1 MSMHRTTRLAASLLL
16 ILPLYAHAQAAGY
29 GDDFGMG
36 MGNMP
41 SVAKMSDGDASC
53 EQLYAE
59 SEQLQKEIA
68 ALPKPEDPMAISQ
81 KMTDDIMSSQRKA
94 VQGARA
100 KSFASSVL
108 SMVPGVGGLAASA
121 LSPGM
126 GSMPDTSKDMQKHMK
141 ALQES
146 TAANMA
152 IYHRQARQQH
162 VTDLFLDR
170 SCKVSQL
177 KPDALARARVE
188 FSPGG
193 AAASTAAATAS
204 TASSLSSDATLQVP
218 AAAAAD
224 EQPSPDAAAGT
235 TP

>member
-1 MSMHRTTRLAASLLL
+1 MPMHRTMPLAASLLL
-16 ILPLYAHAQAAGY
+16 LLPLCAHAQAAGY

-36 MGNMP
+36 MGNMQ

-53 EQLYAE
+53 EQLFAE

-81 KMTDDIMSSQRKA
+81 KMTDDIMASQRKA
-94 VQGARA
+94 MQGARA
-100 KSFASSVL
+100 KSLASSVL

-126 GSMPDTSKDMQKHMK
+126 GSMPDTSKEMEKHMK

-152 IYHRQARQQH
+152 IYQRQARQQH

-177 KPDALARARVE
+177 QPDALARARVQ
-188 FSPGG
+188 FSPAG
-193 AAASTAAATAS
+193 AVAAAT
-204 TASSLSSDATLQVP
+204 P
-218 AAAAAD
+218 AATSEAAVDTTAPPSVPNEAAA
-224 EQPSPDAAAGT
+224 

>member
-1 MSMHRTTRLAASLLL
+1 MPMYRTTLLAASLLL
-16 ILPLYAHAQAAGY
+16 FPLCACAQSTGY
-29 GDDFGMG
+29 GDEFGMG
-36 MGNMP
+36 MGNMQ

-53 EQLYAE
+53 EQLFAE

-81 KMTDDIMSSQRKA
+81 KMTDDIMASQRKA
-94 VQGARA
+94 MQGARA
-100 KSFASSVL
+100 KSLASSVL

-121 LSPGM
+121 LSPAM
-126 GSMPDTSKDMQKHMK
+126 RSMPDTSKDMEKHMK

-152 IYHRQARQQH
+152 IYQRQARQQH

-177 KPDALARARVE
+177 QPDALARARVQ

-193 AAASTAAATAS
+193 APATTAPAADTEAAVDTAATQPESTEAAAT
-204 TASSLSSDATLQVP
+204 P
-218 AAAAAD
+218 
-224 EQPSPDAAAGT
+224 
-235 TP
+235 

>member
-1 MSMHRTTRLAASLLL
+1 MPMHRTMPLAASLLL
-16 ILPLYAHAQAAGY
+16 LLPLCAHAQTAGY

-36 MGNMP
+36 MGNMQ

-53 EQLYAE
+53 EQLFAE

-81 KMTDDIMSSQRKA
+81 KMTDDIMASQRKA
-94 VQGARA
+94 MQGARA
-100 KSFASSVL
+100 KSLASSVL

-126 GSMPDTSKDMQKHMK
+126 GSMPDTSKEMEKHMK

-146 TAANMA
+146 TAASMA
-152 IYHRQARQQH
+152 IYQRQARQQH

-177 KPDALARARVE
+177 QPDALARARVQ
-188 FSPGG
+188 FSPAG
-193 AAASTAAATAS
+193 AVAAAT
-204 TASSLSSDATLQVP
+204 P
-218 AAAAAD
+218 AATSEAAVDTTAPPSVPNEAAA
-224 EQPSPDAAAGT
+224 

>member
-1 MSMHRTTRLAASLLL
+1 MSMYRTPRLAVSLLL
-16 ILPLYAHAQAAGY
+16 IAPLYAHAQAASY

-36 MGNMP
+36 MGTPP

-188 FSPGG
+188 FAPDTSLPSP
-193 AAASTAAATAS
+193 AATAEDVPPS
-204 TASSLSSDATLQVP
+204 T
-218 AAAAAD
+218 
-224 EQPSPDAAAGT
+224 DAASGT

>member
-1 MSMHRTTRLAASLLL
+1 MTKHRTTLLAACLLL
-16 ILPLYAHAQAAGY
+16 ILPLHAHAQAAGY
-29 GDDFGMG
+29 GDDMGMG
-36 MGNMP
+36 MGAMP

-59 SEQLQKEIA
+59 SEQLQKQIA

-81 KMTDDIMSSQRKA
+81 KMTDDIMNAQRKA
-94 VQGARA
+94 TQGARA
-100 KSFASSVL
+100 KSFASTVL

-126 GSMPDTSKDMQKHMK
+126 RSMPDTSADMQKHMK

-162 VTDLFLDR
+162 VTDLFLER

-177 KPDALARARVE
+177 QPDALARARAE
-188 FSPGG
+188 FPSGEAV
-193 AAASTAAATAS
+193 AAAMPATAAATSAGATPVEAALEAS
-204 TASSLSSDATLQVP
+204 EAALP
-218 AAAAAD
+218 AATETA
-224 EQPSPDAAAGT
+224 T

>member
-1 MSMHRTTRLAASLLL
+1 MTMHRTTQLAASLLL
-16 ILPLYAHAQAAGY
+16 ILPLPVFAQAAGY

-36 MGNMP
+36 MGSMP

-53 EQLYAE
+53 EQLFAE

-68 ALPKPEDPMAISQ
+68 ALPQPEDPMVISQ
-81 KMTDDIMSSQRKA
+81 KMTDDIMNSQRKA
-94 VQGARA
+94 AQGARA
-100 KSFASSVL
+100 KSLASSVL

-121 LSPGM
+121 LRPGM
-126 GSMPDTSKDMQKHMK
+126 GGMPDTSKDMQKHMK

-177 KPDALARARVE
+177 QPDALAHARTQ
-188 FSPGG
+188 FSPGAAV
-193 AAASTAAATAS
+193 AAAPAVGEPASAPATTTGPASADAITPATAD
-204 TASSLSSDATLQVP
+204 AS
-218 AAAAAD
+218 
-224 EQPSPDAAAGT
+224 T
-235 TP
+235 TPASTP

>member
-1 MSMHRTTRLAASLLL
+1 MPMHRTTQLAASLLL
-16 ILPLYAHAQAAGY
+16 YLPLCAHAQTAGY

-36 MGNMP
+36 MGNMQ

-53 EQLYAE
+53 EQLFAE

-68 ALPKPEDPMAISQ
+68 TLPKPEDPMAISQ
-81 KMTDDIMSSQRKA
+81 KMTDDIMASQRKA
-94 VQGARA
+94 MQGARA
-100 KSFASSVL
+100 KSLASSVL

-121 LSPGM
+121 LSPAM
-126 GSMPDTSKDMQKHMK
+126 RSMPDTSKDMEKHMK

-152 IYHRQARQQH
+152 IYQRQARQQH

-177 KPDALARARVE
+177 QADALARARVQ

-193 AAASTAAATAS
+193 AVATTAPAADTEAAVDTAATQPESTEAAAT
-204 TASSLSSDATLQVP
+204 P
-218 AAAAAD
+218 
-224 EQPSPDAAAGT
+224 
-235 TP
+235 